1 MTKEDEDLM
10 RCIKM
15 DYGMM
20 NSDELYEDELK
31 KYISQVVSE
40 ALINWYYSKLK
51 E

>member
-20 NSDELYEDELK
+20 NLDDLYEDELK
-31 KYISQVVSE
+31 KVYIITGSIRSF
-40 ALINWYYSKLK
+40 N
-51 E
+51 